1 MLRAGPTA
9 AVSGLSDGSS
19 SWAAVP
25 RAAESGRLGRTGK
38 RVCRLA
44 GEPEPQAEQN
54 FKSLAAAASGSS
66 AASHAAITGLH
77 GHCESDGNSVPWPL
91 SVGPG

>member
-1 MLRAGPTA
+1 MCPGLGPA

-19 SWAAVP
+19 SWAAVTVP

-38 RVCRLA
+38 RVCRLV

-54 FKSLAAAASGSS
+54 FKLKP
-66 AASHAAITGLH
+66 I
-77 GHCESDGNSVPWPL
+77 L
-91 SVGPG
+91 SWSPV